1 MDLKQYEEQKFAI
14 ADVIRTALSIDTAD
28 VNLRSAGHELL
39 VRLAEDRFNLMVVG
53 RFNRGKSTLLNAL
66 LGRSY
71 LPTGIVPLTS
81 VITTIRYGSR
91 AQVLIHYVNSSFRSE
106 VPLER
111 LEDYVTQQSNPGNA
125 KGIAFAEIQLP
136 VEILRRG
143 YFFVDSPG
151 LGSSIRENTRT
162 TEQFIPE
169 ADAFILVTSYDSAL
183 SEEEDTFLEY
193 VSRTKKKLFVVLN
206 KQDTVNHEEQAAT
219 LAYLRERLSRYR
231 FGDAPGV
238 FSLSARLGL
247 AEKEPEY
254 DELAEK
260 SGLSSFEAE
269 LSRFL
274 IEGRAKLFLENM
286 HRRVMT
292 FLTGRIFANPAH
304 ENRTFYEALLKRF
317 KEQEENTGIDP
328 EHVVHELR
336 AASYAAGT
344 EFALSFDKK
353 TGCRICGVI
362 LDVVFKFLSRYQ
374 YDLTINPEAQQE
386 HAQRNGF
393 CPLHTWQYENISSPY
408 GVCTSYPALAHHIA
422 EKLSDAA
429 RVMLEGGRALFDLKE
444 LLPTAKTCRI
454 CEVRRD
460 AERKAI
466 EDAASAA
473 REALATHQ
481 SRLPACCLQHL
492 TLVASTL
499 GTSEAAQL
507 LIRSHASLLER
518 TAEDLRRYALRHDA
532 LRRHLTSD
540 EERSAATLILLL
552 LAGHRSVSAPWNV
565 ETLF

>member
-1 MDLKQYEEQKFAI
+1 MDLKEYEEEKFAI
-14 ADVIRTALSIDTAD
+14 ADLIRSALSIDTAD
-28 VNLRSAGHELL
+28 VNLRSAGHDLL
-39 VRLAEDRFNLMVVG
+39 VRLAEDRFNLLVVG
-53 RFNRGKSTLLNAL
+53 RFNRGKSTLLNAI

-91 AQVLIHYVNSSFRSE
+91 AKVLIHFTNSNFQKE
-106 VPLER
+106 IPLEQ
-111 LEDYVTQQSNPGNA
+111 LEDYVTQRSNPGNA

-183 SEEEDTFLEY
+183 SEEEDNLLEQI
-193 VSRTKKKLFVVLN
+193 SHTKKKLFVVVN
-206 KQDTVNHEEQAAT
+206 KRDTVNQEDQATT
-219 LAYLRERLSRYR
+219 LAYIRERLSHHH
-231 FGDAPGV
+231 FSEIPGI

-247 AEKEPEY
+247 AEKESEG
-254 DELAEK
+254 DRHGEK
-260 SGLSSFEAE
+260 NGLGAFETE

-274 IEGRAKLFLENM
+274 TEERARHFLDNM
-286 HRRVMT
+286 YRRVAA
-292 FLTGRIFANPAH
+292 FLADEDSATQTDG
-304 ENRTFYEALLKRF
+304 NRTSHEALIERLQKLQRDSGS
-317 KEQEENTGIDP
+317 TPD
-328 EHVVHELR
+328 HVPLEAT
-336 AASYAAGT
+336 AASHAVDT
-344 EFALSFDKK
+344 EFTLSIDKK
-353 TGCRICGVI
+353 CGCRICGAI
-362 LDVVFKFLSRYQ
+362 LDAVFKFLSRYQ
-374 YDLTINPEAQQE
+374 YDLTINEETQQE

-422 EKLSDAA
+422 AKLMDVSHG
-429 RVMLEGGRALFDLKE
+429 MLNGFCSSTDLE
-444 LLPTAKTCRI
+444 EFLPTTTTCRI
-454 CEVRRD
+454 CEVRNN
-460 AERKAI
+460 AERKAVK
-466 EDAASAA
+466 DAASTA
-473 REALATHQ
+473 REALAAHQ

-492 TLVASTL
+492 TLVAEML
-499 GTSEAAQL
+499 GTCVAAQV
-507 LIRSHASLLER
+507 LIRSHAALLER
-518 TAEDLRRYALRHDA
+518 TAEDLQRYALRHDA

-565 ETLF
+565 ETIF